1 MQIGGVGP
9 AAPDL
14 AALQRS
20 MPGKADER
28 KESPSLTGTG
38 LRALAFAALNGSDR
52 LNSVVN
58 WITGGS
64 VNRDTLAQRVLRDA
78 MHIGLDTTLS
88 WTRLAER
95 SATILP
101 LASKIL
107 FDNTSDEMPAA
118 IKSLTHELVLGGSEK
133 ATGIKAAGMKLATHA
148 LANTLAHTLTEDK
161 FTEKLLATMVHEH
174 SWQPLGAY
182 LDSCLVGVPLKGFA
196 GDLAK
201 NLVQRAVVDRAG
213 LDQSDRPVFRL
224 LAAQANAFLTD
235 GDYKKPL
242 NHYFTEAAASALP
255 DAVEA
260 VAQGVGQVASELA
273 HTAVKTAQ
281 VLVDGYTGVKDSL
294 TNQQYTEAAGKAAKT
309 VFNATAAVAQGVV
322 TKALPALAG
331 TAAALTG
338 ITVKAAVGTVIAL
351 TPTVQA
357 GATSLYRGALSEA
370 GRLYHA
376 AAGQPAYK
384 SGFEAYAKDIE
395 QAAQQDALP
404 ALPTPDA
411 HTSESQWANALLT
424 QHHVV
429 QFALPGAA
437 PTGAQNTAP
446 LDQALE
452 QGQIDAGQRHALTQL
467 TDKLSTAQLAPFGLM
482 GASHQVA
489 HNVVSGQLSRL
500 TSESQTPLPLA
511 HKTTEAMADALDVSS
526 TKTVDRAGYQ
536 LAKTYAAHVGQ
547 LSLDFPEGVYSYAD
561 ASKDQLSGAGNLWW
575 GENISM
581 ADRAELRKL
590 YNTCGGN
597 AQQTLAVSRY
607 LDPAMASQA
616 LGAPV
621 LAELDPQGTGMLQLD
636 QPQPSGLQL
645 RLAGSTPQ
653 YHYQLRREGEDVQ
666 LTISAAW
673 DVAQY
678 GTDAQA
684 LRSPQGAQPS
694 QLTASVTITV
704 PATGAAQPSA
714 PALNCAIRNE
724 FQFSAHGQWSQAP
737 ALDAVT
743 TPG

>member
-1 MQIGGVGP
+1 MT
-9 AAPDL
+9 PDP

-20 MPGKADER
+20 MPGQAEER
-28 KESPSLTGTG
+28 KQPPSLTGTG
-38 LRALAFAALNGSDR
+38 LRALAFAALNRSDT
-52 LNSVVN
+52 LNSAVN

-64 VNRDTLAQRVLRDA
+64 VNRDTLAQRVLRDV
-78 MHIGLDTTLS
+78 MPMGLGMTLS

-118 IKSLTHELVLGGSEK
+118 IKSLTHELVLGGAEG
-133 ATGIKAAGMKLATHA
+133 ATGIKAAGMKLATHT
-148 LANTLAHTLTEDK
+148 LANTLAHTFTEDK

-182 LDSCLVGVPLKGFA
+182 LDSCLVGMPLKGFA

-235 GDYKKPL
+235 GNYRRPL
-242 NHYFTEAAASALP
+242 DKYFTEAATSALP

-260 VAQGVGQVASELA
+260 VAQGVGQVTSELA
-273 HTAVKTAQ
+273 QTAVKTAE
-281 VLVDGYTGVKDSL
+281 VLVDGYAGVKESL

-309 VFNATAAVAQGVV
+309 VFNATATVAEGVV

-338 ITVKAAVGTVIAL
+338 ITVKAAIGTVIAL

-357 GATSLYRGALSEA
+357 ATTSLYQGALSEA
-370 GRLYHA
+370 GRLYDM
-376 AAGQPAYK
+376 AAGQPAYRN
-384 SGFEAYAKDIE
+384 GFEAYAKDIE
-395 QAAQQDALP
+395 QAAQEDALP

-411 HTSESQWANALLT
+411 RTSDCQWAEALVK

-429 QFALPGAA
+429 QFALPTAA
-437 PTGAQNTAP
+437 QTGAQPTAS
-446 LDQALE
+446 LDKALE
-452 QGQIDAGQRHALTQL
+452 QGQIDTARKDALVSLSDQ
-467 TDKLSTAQLAPFGLM
+467 LSTAQLAPFGLM
-482 GASHQVA
+482 GVSHQVA

-500 TSESQTPLPLA
+500 AAQSLAPLPLA
-511 HKTTEAMADALDVSS
+511 DKTTEAMADALDVSL

-575 GENISM
+575 GENISL
-581 ADRAELRKL
+581 ADRVELRKL

-597 AQQTLAVSRY
+597 QQLTLEVSRY

-616 LGAPV
+616 LAAPV
-621 LAELDPQGTGMLQLD
+621 LAELDPQGTGMLQLG

-645 RLAGSTPQ
+645 RLTGSTPQ
-653 YHYQLRREGEDVQ
+653 YHYQLRREGADVQ

-673 DVAQY
+673 DIAQY

-704 PATGAAQPSA
+704 PASGAAQHSA
-714 PALNCAIRNE
+714 PALQCAIRNE
-724 FQFSAHGQWSQAP
+724 LQFSAHGQWDQAAAP
-737 ALDAVT
+737 DALT